1 MEPNEGVSHHDSSLL
16 NSASWLDFLHSHVPM
31 VFLSPTYFLYSA
43 LPQPALHCCH
53 LLITISPLFFYAA
66 IFRHIYS
73 VSPLCLSLS
82 LSRSHGSWWDNWKQ
96 RFFIEKMLRPVRWKA
111 LLIDLCSLL
120 AHTHMRLCKH
130 LDTQR
135 AYTAQCGCSHA
146 HTHTHTYSS
155 PWRPSFLRSL
165 SFPVDSQ

>member
-1 MEPNEGVSHHDSSLL
+1 MTHPCSIQPHG
-16 NSASWLDFLHSHVPM
+16 WTFYI
-31 VFLSPTYFLYSA
+31 PTYRWCFSH
-43 LPQPALHCCH
+43 LPTFYMLPSLN
-53 LLITISPLFFYAA
+53 LLFTAA
-66 IFRHIYS
+66 IFSLQYLLS
-73 VSPLCLSLS
+73 FSMQPFFGTYTPSPLSVCLS